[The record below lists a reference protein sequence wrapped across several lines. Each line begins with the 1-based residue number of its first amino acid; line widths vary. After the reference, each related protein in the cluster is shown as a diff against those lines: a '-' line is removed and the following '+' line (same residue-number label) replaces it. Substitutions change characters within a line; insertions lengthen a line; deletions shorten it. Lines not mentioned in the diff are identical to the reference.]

1 MPDASDTFSTLDD
14 FLLSLA
20 DGVTQAQSE
29 LARAGAMGPPGRQFA
44 YHLPRVDFEL
54 KLNLR
59 VVEDAALSNRYQSL
73 RAVRSGDK
81 HLLFRP
87 VPTDSTASSSLDIAA
102 VVRGAFVAVP
112 ANDGLPGVVLRT
124 AVLLDDPQAPVL
136 QVSARNSAG
145 EPVAGLAVELNVDR
159 EESVMLSQAA
169 GQQLVLEPGTAFER
183 GLASTDADG
192 LVRVPLLIDKKQG
205 PGLLALVIDAAG
217 RTETLVY
224 EITKQ

>member
-1 MPDASDTFSTLDD
+1 MPDPTDTFSTLDD

-29 LARAGAMGPPGRQFA
+29 LARVGAMGPPGRQFA

-59 VVEDAALSNRYQSL
+59 VVEDAVLSKRYEPL
-73 RAVRSGDK
+73 RAARANDK
-81 HLLFRP
+81 HLMFRP
-87 VPTDSTASSSLDIAA
+87 LPTNGDSSSTLEIAA

-112 ANDGLPGVVLRT
+112 ANDGLPSVVIRSS
-124 AVLLDDPQAPVL
+124 VLLDDPRAPVL
-136 QVSARNSAG
+136 QLSARNSAG
-145 EPVAGLAVELNVDR
+145 EPVAGLAMEINVDR
-159 EESVMLSQAA
+159 EESMLLSQTT
-169 GQQLVLEPGTAFER
+169 GHTLVIEPGTAFER
-183 GLASTDADG
+183 GLITTDAAG
-192 LVRVPLLIDKKQG
+192 LAQARLNIDKKQG

-224 EITKQ
+224 EVPK